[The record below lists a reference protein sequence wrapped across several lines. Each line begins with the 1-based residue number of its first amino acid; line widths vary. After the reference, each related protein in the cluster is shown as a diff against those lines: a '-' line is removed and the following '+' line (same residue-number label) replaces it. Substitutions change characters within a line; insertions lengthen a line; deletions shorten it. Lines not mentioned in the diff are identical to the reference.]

1 MKFIFS
7 YKLCISLG
15 RQPSPYC
22 TNSTSVIPSYR
33 TSLNKV
39 CILQRSTCLPGTVE
53 EDEEPGSAREQKAEG
68 ATCTPSDSW
77 FSPRKGNM
85 QKLHVDS
92 GSGRRSWRL
101 RSPMQHCSAAPVTS
115 VGGGDPS
122 HSSVTHHSGLA
133 EALGKRGRDH

>member
-1 MKFIFS
+1 MNPLSNDSQDLKGNLLMKFIFS

-77 FSPRKGNM
+77 FSPGKGNM
-85 QKLHVDS
+85 QSYMWILE
-92 GSGRRSWRL
+92 
-101 RSPMQHCSAAPVTS
+101 
-115 VGGGDPS
+115 VGGG
-122 HSSVTHHSGLA
+122 
-133 EALGKRGRDH
+133 LGG

>member
-1 MKFIFS
+1 MKCIFS
-7 YKLCISLG
+7 YKLCIPLG

-22 TNSTSVIPSYR
+22 TNSTSVTPSCR

-39 CILQRSTCLPGTVE
+39 CILQRGTRLPGTVE
-53 EDEEPGSAREQKAEG
+53 EEEPGSAGEQKGEG
-68 ATCTPSDSW
+68 ATCTPPDSW
-77 FSPRKGNM
+77 FSPGKGNM
-85 QKLHVDS
+85 QLRVDS

-101 RSPMQHCSAAPVTS
+101 RSPMQHCSEAPFTS